1 MMMMVSISISI
12 GEKNEGWR
20 GDGFDGHDVVCK
32 KQDRVKWFNISCFFV
47 AMRSLVELFAMN
59 DPNPQRRVTK
69 KGKKKSKRV
78 GPELLFYVASY
89 RIVLQL

>member
-1 MMMMVSISISI
+1 MMMMVLISI
-12 GEKNEGWR
+12 GEKMRGGGG

-69 KGKKKSKRV
+69 KGKKKSKHV